1 MYECVYM
8 GVCTCKRMVCGRI
21 YAFLAAHHITYL
33 TYPTPQHNTHP
44 YLHHVPHHPVCLTPP
59 QHTHLPPKIAGRA
72 FDEAKTEALL
82 MTGAP
87 GGPVWEEEG
96 QGTDGWDWF
105 TMLGIERPKVC
116 ICVHMCGIILI
127 N

>member
-1 MYECVYM
+1 MSVYIW
-8 GVCTCKRMVCGRI
+8 VSVRVNVWYADAYTHFWRRI
-21 YAFLAAHHITYL
+21 TSHISHIQHH
-33 TYPTPQHNTHP
+33 QHNTHP